1 MRKVV
6 EYINKEIFN
15 NLLSNPKYCTCGSGI
30 QLKLLLSEIIQ
41 WLDEKKYL
49 VGGSK
54 MLEQSLECTSILSF
68 DKKMLLDEQ
77 LRRDICPNINIQQLR
92 RIFTSF
98 SPDEFIPEKVPEKVL
113 SDITKL
119 ARAEKPESDIFIDS
133 MSLNILD
140 FNTLE
145 LDSPYASQI
154 EW

>member
-6 EYINKEIFN
+6 EFINKEIFN
-15 NLLSNPKYCTCGSGI
+15 NMLSNPKYCTCGSGI

-49 VGGSK
+49 VGCSK

-68 DKKMLLDEQ
+68 DKSMFLDESI
-77 LRRDICPNINIQQLR
+77 RRDICPSINIQQLR

-98 SPDEFIPEKVPEKVL
+98 SPDEFIPDKVTEKVL

-119 ARAEKPESDIFIDS
+119 ARSEKPESEIFLDS
-133 MSLNILD
+133 QSLLILD

-145 LDSPYASQI
+145 LDSPYTSQI
-154 EW
+154 DW